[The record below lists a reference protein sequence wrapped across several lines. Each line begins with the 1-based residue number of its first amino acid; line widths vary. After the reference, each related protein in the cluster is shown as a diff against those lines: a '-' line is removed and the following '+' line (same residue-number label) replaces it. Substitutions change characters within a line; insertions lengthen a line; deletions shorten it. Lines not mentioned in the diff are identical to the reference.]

1 MIKKQ
6 LLSIIDKIK
15 NNEIDSDL
23 AFKDIYN
30 LISGNLGFAEV
41 DMARSVRRGFPEVIF
56 CKNKIDNDIVEIAK
70 KLSMNQLPMLLTKA
84 NSNVYNLLNENFK
97 EVKYYERSNLITI
110 GSPLKQIGLVT
121 VVSAGT
127 SDIPIAEEALI
138 TAKIMGANVA
148 SFWDIGIAGIHRL
161 FSKIDDLK
169 KSKVIVVVAGMDG
182 ALPGVVAGLVNCP
195 IIAVPTSIGY
205 GTGSGGFAALLTML
219 NSCSPGVSVVNI
231 DNGFGAGYSAAL
243 INQIGEVNVD
253 N

>member
-84 NSNVYNLLNENFK
+84 NSNV
-97 EVKYYERSNLITI
+97 LITI